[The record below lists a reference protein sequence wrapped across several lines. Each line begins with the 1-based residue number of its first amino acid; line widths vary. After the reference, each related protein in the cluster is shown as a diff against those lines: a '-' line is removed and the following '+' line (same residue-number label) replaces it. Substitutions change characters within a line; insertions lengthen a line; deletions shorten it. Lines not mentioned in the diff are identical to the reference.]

1 MTDLLKHQAQQGTH
15 IMDYIKIHT
24 MPEDWLIP
32 DEDGD
37 TTDLQLDVEYY
48 AADKGE
54 YYRIYTPEDANIPKK
69 YVTVTERDA

>member
-1 MTDLLKHQAQQGTH
+1 
-15 IMDYIKIHT
+15 MDYIKIHT
-24 MPEDWLIP
+24 MPKDWT
-32 DEDGD
+32 
-37 TTDLQLDVEYY
+37 TTDLVVDVEYY

>member
-1 MTDLLKHQAQQGTH
+1 
-15 IMDYIKIHT
+15 
-24 MPEDWLIP
+24 MPKDWLIP

-37 TTDLQLDVEYY
+37 TTDLEIGVEYY

-69 YVTVTERDA
+69 CVTVTERDA

>member
-1 MTDLLKHQAQQGTH
+1 
-15 IMDYIKIHT
+15 